1 MCIICSID
9 QPATFS
15 LFHVRMLSAIHFGK
29 MVVNHEYDHSHAL
42 KVSRAN
48 DRQNLPSFVLIF
60 LFMVVA
66 VVGTIM

>member
-1 MCIICSID
+1 
-9 QPATFS
+9 
-15 LFHVRMLSAIHFGK
+15 MLSAIHFGK